1 MATFDL
7 IVVAAAFDRWR
18 MRGLTSGCSRT
29 RRVRRSQVSD
39 FQRPWFPIGPT
50 VKVEPSGPAL
60 RGGKRSQSGRA
71 GVQGTT
77 VPMCALITFTTERRT
92 DVR

>member
-1 MATFDL
+1 LATFEL

-18 MRGLTSGCSRT
+18 MRGLASGRSRT
-29 RRVRRSQVSD
+29 GRVRRSQVSG
-39 FQRPWFPIGPT
+39 FQRPWFPIRPA
-50 VKVEPSGPAL
+50 VKVESSNPYKA
-60 RGGKRSQSGRA
+60 RSVPGERAPA

>member
-7 IVVAAAFDRWR
+7 IVLATAFDCWR
-18 MRGLTSGCSRT
+18 MGGLTSRRSRT
-29 RRVRRSQVSD
+29 RRVGRSQVSG

-50 VKVEPSGPAL
+50 VTVEASKPDKARSVP
-60 RGGKRSQSGRA
+60 GGDGLEFKEPLS
-71 GVQGTT
+71 
-77 VPMCALITFTTERRT
+77 PCALITFTTERRT